1 MNNLLEKIKA
11 TTLRQRLIIGGV
23 FLILIGF
30 GTATVVHHQNVVS
43 EAKNKQEKLESDKK
57 SKLDKHLKADK
68 ASKYRADQAAWEKA
82 QKDAADKQARDKVQA
97 ELAAKVQA
105 ENDAK
110 AQAESEKVQADQAA
124 QAVSEP
130 QQQVQPNDNY
140 SGQSEVPNSPS
151 QSTPA
156 PPVQAPS
163 PGNQWGNTTPAEQ
176 GALEKGHSVM
186 GGDESLNVYEK

>member
-68 ASKYRADQAAWEKA
+68 ASKDSATRLLGKRHKKMRQTSKPGIRF
-82 QKDAADKQARDKVQA
+82 KQ
-97 ELAAKVQA
+97 
-105 ENDAK
+105 N
-110 AQAESEKVQADQAA
+110 
-124 QAVSEP
+124 
-130 QQQVQPNDNY
+130 
-140 SGQSEVPNSPS
+140 
-151 QSTPA
+151 
-156 PPVQAPS
+156 
-163 PGNQWGNTTPAEQ
+163 
-176 GALEKGHSVM
+176 
-186 GGDESLNVYEK
+186 

>member
-30 GTATVVHHQNVVS
+30 GTATIVHHQNVVS

-57 SKLDKHLKADK
+57 AKLDKHLKADK
-68 ASKYRADQAAWEKA
+68 ASKDKADQAAREKA

-110 AQAESEKVQADQAA
+110 AQAEQAA

-130 QQQVQPNDNY
+130 QQQVQPDLQPDDNY

-151 QSTPA
+151 QSTPS

-186 GGDESLNVYEK
+186 GGDESLNVYAK